1 MPTAISPEDRLAA
14 QTKLALRRLASA
26 VAVVTCRDGETRHAM
41 TATAVNGMSM
51 QPPSMIVCVNR
62 SSSFHAAVS
71 RADSFAINILHRGQA
86 QISMGCGGKVRGED
100 RFHSAAWD
108 EENGVPILPD
118 AQARIVCA
126 KQDRFDYGS
135 HTIFLGRV
143 TSVGIHGEVDPL
155 IYVDGY
161 YTGLAADEFF
171 RSAPV
176 TDRDALPTRGLGRD
190 AIDPIDASL
199 RRAGRDG
206 TIEEKAA

>member
-41 TATAVNGMSM
+41 TATAVNAMSM

-62 SSSFHAAVS
+62 PSSFHAAVS

-161 YTGLAADEFF
+161 YTGLAADEF
-171 RSAPV
+171 SAP
-176 TDRDALPTRGLGRD
+176 LQ
-190 AIDPIDASL
+190 SQ
-199 RRAGRDG
+199 
-206 TIEEKAA
+206 IETLCQLVG

>member
-1 MPTAISPEDRLAA
+1 MQVPLNDPLAA

-41 TATAVNGMSM
+41 TATAVNAMSM

-71 RADSFAINILHRGQA
+71 RADNFAINILHRDQV

-100 RFHSAAWD
+100 RFYSAAWE
-108 EENGVPILPD
+108 EENGVPVLPD
-118 AQARIVCA
+118 AQASIVCA

-155 IYVDGY
+155 IYVDGK
-161 YTGLAADEFF
+161 YTC
-171 RSAPV
+171 
-176 TDRDALPTRGLGRD
+176 LPPD
-190 AIDPIDASL
+190 AIAVSAL
-199 RRAGRDG
+199 Q
-206 TIEEKAA
+206 TEIEML